1 MRGLIPSPF
10 VVILNEF
17 VFGDRLDTRFSLE
30 IVRAIFEINSMEVVI
45 FGLIPV
51 REIPENTNVL
61 KGKVVP
67 FVVVWIIWNLI
78 VMDIFSSSEYSSD
91 LDELPRVDLSWSI
104 FLVSKVSW
112 DPASIDND
120 SRSFDF
126 NWITVVKKLLE
137 RNLTTFIAVKWV
149 DNIIAISSCSIFL
162 WDQNFFS
169 VIKLS

>member
-1 MRGLIPSPF
+1 
-10 VVILNEF
+10 
-17 VFGDRLDTRFSLE
+17 
-30 IVRAIFEINSMEVVI
+30 MEVVI

-61 KGKVVP
+61 QGEVVP
-67 FVVVWIIWNLI
+67 FIVIWIIWNLI
-78 VMDIFSSSEYSSD
+78 VVDIFSSSEYSSN

-112 DPASIDND
+112 DPASVDNN

-126 NWITVVKKLLE
+126 NWVTIVEELFE

-149 DNIIAISSCSIFL
+149 DNIKAVSS
-162 WDQNFFS
+162 
-169 VIKLS
+169 

>member
-1 MRGLIPSPF
+1 MGGLVPSPF
-10 VVILNEF
+10 VVILNKF
-17 VFGDRLDTRFSLE
+17 VFGDCFDTRFSLE
-30 IVRAIFEINSMEVVI
+30 IVRTISKINSMEVVI

-67 FVVVWIIWNLI
+67 FIVVWIIWNLI

-91 LDELPRVDLSWSI
+91 LDELPRVYLSWPM
-104 FLVSKVSW
+104 FLVSKVCW
-112 DPASIDND
+112 NPASIDND
-120 SRSFDF
+120 SRSFNF
-126 NWITVVKKLLE
+126 NWITVVEKLLE
-137 RNLTTFIAVKWV
+137 RNLTTFITVKWV
-149 DNIIAISSCSIFL
+149 DYIIAVSSCCIFL